1 MVTFASTVWS
11 GSRWFCVL
19 RFRCRKQ
26 TSFTA
31 FLEPIT
37 LAPDVHRSRVMQQ
50 AIEDRVAEDRTPFA
64 IAFVRSQDDAALFIA
79 GADELKENS
88 RTQLI
93 QRQITHLVD

>member
-50 AIEDRVAEDRTPFA
+50 AIEDRGREQVVAKDAPHWVTSW
-64 IAFVRSQDDAALFIA
+64 FVVMSRLARS
-79 GADELKENS
+79 
-88 RTQLI
+88 
-93 QRQITHLVD
+93 